1 MIRTREDEHAL
12 EADDGKLKRL
22 KKIRGSNRGKVTK
35 LINEACEL
43 MKDGIIDADIS
54 NKLQVKVQSLN
65 EKKEYLSQLDEEI
78 LQNCTLH
85 EVDGEVDESTDIS
98 TRIIEYIVKIN
109 DYLKGPKAT
118 LRSSNVNPH
127 TIPALEVLSPQSR
140 AYTPPRPAV
149 SNELYESP
157 DLPSTS
163 SNGRN
168 QGVRLPK
175 ISLPRFKGDV
185 TKFQHFW
192 QSFRCAVHENQCL
205 SDVHKLNYL
214 VNSLEGQAYKALEGL
229 EIREENYGMAV
240 QLLKERFGKT
250 QHIISAHMQSL
261 LKLQSFQ
268 NDKLSDVRSI
278 YDTIMVHVRGLESLG
293 VSSEKYGSLL
303 VPVII
308 SRMPED
314 IALQVARKTS
324 EDVWDIREIMD
335 IIQREIEAR
344 EVSKKITGQDRRR
357 EKEPFRP
364 IQRHASPQGT
374 TKSFLTKFETSTE
387 KRKQIK
393 CFFCDKSHFS
403 NECKEITDV
412 KDRRAILRQTNR
424 CFNCLRKGH
433 FSKECQ
439 AKTKCY
445 NCKGSHNTA
454 LCNQNEPNSN
464 ASSPMKEEP
473 NATASSSMTT
483 SNVHERA
490 EVLLQTATTFAFGED
505 RGKKIPVSILFDGGS
520 QRSFVSKEL
529 QGRLGL
535 KPQKIEKLNLNTFG
549 SEMYVKTF
557 SDRVIVNLEVNEEV
571 VSISALSS
579 PAICSPLDSKVD
591 IASYPHLQ
599 GLALA
604 DNSNSC
610 RKRVDILIGADHYYD
625 IVIGE
630 TIRGSAGPV
639 AVSSKLGWLLSGPV
653 SFSAENDDKSCRTI
667 NDVVNTNL
675 VLDILPCREEVI
687 DESREIVD
695 ALDKFWKHED
705 MGVGHEET
713 PKNEKTMN
721 IEYDNHNERYQ
732 VSLPWKGN
740 IHDELS
746 TNYEMCKTRLFSLFR
761 KLKENPSLLQQY
773 NEVFEQQL
781 AEGVIEKVD
790 NNKYEDGEAHF
801 LCHFGV
807 VRNDR
812 QTTKLR
818 VVFDGSARSG
828 TSLSLNDRLDS
839 GTNHMPL
846 LFDTIMRFRMFP
858 IVLIADI
865 EKAFLQVQVNP
876 NDRDVLRFLW
886 FDDITKEEPTIVQFR
901 YCRLVFGLTCSPAI
915 LAETINYHL
924 NQFQLKYPEVV
935 NHLRKL
941 YCDDFS
947 CGARNVNEALKIYR
961 QSKEIMSAGGFN
973 LRKWASNSSEVM
985 NEISKLE
992 IDGVE
997 GNNDAK
1003 VNEDDQTY
1011 SKYVSGT
1018 SASENEKKVLG
1029 VGWDSNADIL
1039 HIELT
1044 DVTTFAKG
1052 LPPTKRSVLRIAAKI
1067 FDPMGYVSV
1076 LVVNFKAFFQQ
1087 LCINK
1092 CSWDDELVGT
1102 DRKTYNGLINALETF
1117 PKIQVP
1123 RYPFLR
1129 NETVS
1134 RVEIHGFSDASEMAY
1149 ATIVYLR
1156 VIYESGEI
1164 STKFIASKS
1173 KVVPIKQQSIPRL
1186 ELLGACLMVKLV
1198 ENVTNVIQQSLKDL
1212 VIHRYYWVDSM
1223 AVLCWV
1229 RNIKPWTQYVR
1240 NRISI
1245 ILQKSNREEWFY
1257 CPGPLN
1263 PADLPSRGKHKNISK
1278 NPLWL
1283 EGPLFLK
1290 SEPSKWP
1297 SLPCENELQT
1307 PLAMKER
1314 VKSEQKI
1321 THAMSVSSNKSM
1333 VSIEKVLDLERFS
1346 SKGKLIRCIGWVLRF
1361 IAKLRS
1367 AGKKHDINVEPMLS
1381 VSEVQEAENLL
1392 IRSIQNE
1399 HFGKEIHYLSLSESA
1414 RKGMK
1419 PPLYVNQFNLYLDQ
1433 DEILRC
1439 RSRIGRSTVSECS
1452 KRPILLPSKS
1462 RFSELVIAE
1471 SHDKVYHNGTADT
1484 LNCLRQRYWVL
1495 RGREQV
1501 KRFVRRCILCKK
1513 IEGLSFNTVY
1523 NPELPS
1529 FRVDEAPP
1537 FSNVGIDM
1545 AGPLLVKGNDIK
1557 GDTYKAY
1564 VCLFTC
1570 AATRAVHLELVT
1582 SLSVETFIC
1591 VFRRFCARR
1600 GLPALLIT
1608 DNAKTFR
1615 SVSKEVKS
1623 LLRSPRLSEYF
1634 MTKGVQWRFIPELS
1648 PFQGGF
1654 WERMVRSTKRCL
1666 TKIIGRALLS
1676 YDELATI
1683 ITEIEGVI
1691 NSRPITYIVDDSD
1704 GISYPLTPSQLI
1716 NGRNLSSLPN
1726 NAYFEIVNTYEE
1738 LSKRAKYNRR
1748 LLSQFT
1754 NRWKKEYL
1762 VSLLEKYRPRK
1773 DSMFNPDININD
1785 MCILRNEQV
1794 KRAFWK
1800 LCKVE
1805 ELITGADGSTRS
1817 AKVSVIANDG
1827 KKKIL
1832 IRSLKHLIPLEI
1844 QIHHP
1849 LPDKQSINSAENAS
1863 THAPQSDAA
1872 APEQQQQIDTP
1883 IMLHSARPKRNA
1895 ATIGE
1900 NLRKDK
1906 MLYRK

>member
-1 MIRTREDEHAL
+1 MIRTREEEHAQ
-12 EADDGKLKRL
+12 EADDGNLKRL

-43 MKDGIIDADIS
+43 MNEGIIDTDIS
-54 NKLQVKVQSLN
+54 NKLQVKVKSLN
-65 EKKEYLSQLDEEI
+65 EKKEYLAQLDEEI
-78 LQNCTLH
+78 LQRCTLD

-98 TRIIEYIVKIN
+98 SRIIEYVVKIN
-109 DYLKGPKAT
+109 DYLKGPNT
-118 LRSSNVNPH
+118 TFRTSNASPH
-127 TIPALEVLSPQSR
+127 PIPALEVLRPHSR
-140 AYTPPRPAV
+140 TYTPPRPTA
-149 SNELYESP
+149 SHGLFESP
-157 DLPSTS
+157 DVPSTS
-163 SNGRN
+163 SNERN

-175 ISLPRFKGDV
+175 ITLPRFKGDV

-268 NDKLSDVRSI
+268 NEKLSDIRSI
-278 YDTIMVHVRGLESLG
+278 YDT
-293 VSSEKYGSLL
+293 
-303 VPVII
+303 
-308 SRMPED
+308 
-314 IALQVARKTS
+314 
-324 EDVWDIREIMD
+324 
-335 IIQREIEAR
+335 
-344 EVSKKITGQDRRR
+344 
-357 EKEPFRP
+357 
-364 IQRHASPQGT
+364 
-374 TKSFLTKFETSTE
+374 
-387 KRKQIK
+387 
-393 CFFCDKSHFS
+393 
-403 NECKEITDV
+403 
-412 KDRRAILRQTNR
+412 
-424 CFNCLRKGH
+424 
-433 FSKECQ
+433 
-439 AKTKCY
+439 
-445 NCKGSHNTA
+445 
-454 LCNQNEPNSN
+454 
-464 ASSPMKEEP
+464 
-473 NATASSSMTT
+473 
-483 SNVHERA
+483 
-490 EVLLQTATTFAFGED
+490 
-505 RGKKIPVSILFDGGS
+505 
-520 QRSFVSKEL
+520 
-529 QGRLGL
+529 
-535 KPQKIEKLNLNTFG
+535 
-549 SEMYVKTF
+549 
-557 SDRVIVNLEVNEEV
+557 
-571 VSISALSS
+571 
-579 PAICSPLDSKVD
+579 
-591 IASYPHLQ
+591 
-599 GLALA
+599 
-604 DNSNSC
+604 
-610 RKRVDILIGADHYYD
+610 
-625 IVIGE
+625 
-630 TIRGSAGPV
+630 
-639 AVSSKLGWLLSGPV
+639 
-653 SFSAENDDKSCRTI
+653 
-667 NDVVNTNL
+667 
-675 VLDILPCREEVI
+675 
-687 DESREIVD
+687 
-695 ALDKFWKHED
+695 LDKFWKHED
-705 MGVGHEET
+705 MGVGHIET
-713 PKNEKTMN
+713 PKNESTMN
-721 IEYDNHNERYQ
+721 IEYDSNNERYQ
-732 VSLPWKGN
+732 VSLPWKDN
-740 IHDELS
+740 IHEELS
-746 TNYEMCKTRLFSLFR
+746 SNYEMCKTRLFSLFKR
-761 KLKENPSLLQQY
+761 LKENPSLLRQY

-781 AEGVIEKVD
+781 AEGVIERVD
-790 NNKYEDGEAHF
+790 SNKYDDGEAHF

-839 GTNHMPL
+839 GSNHMPL

-886 FDDITKEEPTIVQFR
+886 FDDINKEVPTIVQYR

-915 LAETINYHL
+915 LAEAINYHL

-935 NHLRKL
+935 DHLGKL

-947 CGARNVNEALKIYR
+947 CGARNVNEAIKIYR
-961 QSKEIMSAGGFN
+961 QSKEKMSAGGFN
-973 LRKWASNSSEVM
+973 LRKWASNSSELM
-985 NEISKLE
+985 NEINELE
-992 IDGVE
+992 IDGME
-997 GNNDAK
+997 GNNETK
-1003 VNEDDQTY
+1003 GNEDDQTY

-1018 SASENEKKVLG
+1018 SASENEMKVLG
-1029 VGWDSNADIL
+1029 VGWDNIADVLRIDL
-1039 HIELT
+1039 AQ
-1044 DVTTFAKG
+1044 VTAFAKG
-1052 LPPTKRSVLRIAAKI
+1052 LPPTKRSVLRIAAKV
-1067 FDPMGYVSV
+1067 FDPMGYASV
-1076 LVVNFKAFFQQ
+1076 LVVTLKAFFQQ

-1092 CSWDDELVGT
+1092 CSWDDELKGT
-1102 DRKTYNGLINALETF
+1102 DRKTYNGLIKALETF

-1129 NETVS
+1129 NKTVS

-1164 STKFIASKS
+1164 TTKFIASKY

-1186 ELLGACLMVKLV
+1186 ELLGACLMVRLV
-1198 ENVTNVIQQSLKDL
+1198 ETNAIQESLKEH
-1212 VIHRYYWVDSM
+1212 VIHSYYWVDSM
-1223 AVLCWV
+1223 AVLC
-1229 RNIKPWTQYVR
+1229 
-1240 NRISI
+1240 
-1245 ILQKSNREEWFY
+1245 WFY

-1263 PADLPSRGKHKNISK
+1263 PADLPSRGKHKNISN

-1283 EGPLFLK
+1283 EGPLFLR
-1290 SEPSKWP
+1290 SEPSEWP
-1297 SLPCENELQT
+1297 SLPCDNELET
-1307 PLAMKER
+1307 PTAMKER
-1314 VKSEQKI
+1314 VNSEQKI
-1321 THAMSVSSNKSM
+1321 THAMSISSNKS
-1333 VSIEKVLDLERFS
+1333 VLCVEKVLDLKRFS
-1346 SKGKLIRCIGWVLRF
+1346 SKGKLIRCLGWILRF
-1361 IAKLRS
+1361 MANLKSVR
-1367 AGKKHDINVEPMLS
+1367 KKQDRNVEPILC
-1381 VSEVQEAENLL
+1381 VSEVQEAEKLL
-1392 IRSIQNE
+1392 LRSIQNE
-1399 HFGKEIHYLSLSESA
+1399 HFYKEIQYLSLNESA

-1419 PPLYVNQFNLYLDQ
+1419 PPLYVSQFNLYLDQ
-1433 DEILRC
+1433 NEILRC
-1439 RSRIGRSTVSECS
+1439 RSRVGKSTVSDCS
-1452 KRPILLPSKS
+1452 KRPILLPSKN
-1462 RFSELVIAE
+1462 RFSELIIAE
-1471 SHDKVYHNGTADT
+1471 SHDKVCHNGTTDT

-1513 IEGLSFNTVY
+1513 LEGLPFKTVY

-1545 AGPLLVKGNDIK
+1545 AGPLLVKANDK

-1582 SLSVETFIC
+1582 SLSVEAFIC

-1615 SVSKEVKS
+1615 SVSKEVKN

-1634 MTKGVQWRFIPELS
+1634 MTKGVRWRFIPELS

-1666 TKIIGRALLS
+1666 TKVIGRALLS

-1683 ITEIEGVI
+1683 IIEIESVI
-1691 NSRPITYIVDDSD
+1691 NSRPITYVVDDSD
-1704 GISYPLTPSQLI
+1704 GISYPLTRSQLI

-1738 LSKRAKYNRR
+1738 LSKRAKYHRR

-1762 VSLLEKYRPRK
+1762 LSLLGKYRPRK

-1785 MCILRNEQV
+1785 ICIIKNEQV

-1817 AKVSVIANDG
+1817 AKVSVIASDG

-1832 IRSLKHLIPLEI
+1832 IRSLKHLIPFEI
-1844 QIHHP
+1844 QMHYF
-1849 LPDKQSINSAENAS
+1849 LPDKQSANSAEAAN
-1863 THAPQSDAA
+1863 THARQGDVA
-1872 APEQQQQIDTP
+1872 APAQQQRQQIDTP
-1883 IMLHSARPKRNA
+1883 SMLQSVRPKRNA

-1900 NLRKDK
+1900 ILRKDK
-1906 MLYRK
+1906 TLYRK